1 MPKEQHGGLKKFVT
15 EFLAGGASAALARTI
30 TAPIDRVKILL
41 QLQHAQATIAID
53 KRYNGISDC
62 FVRVVR
68 EQGPLTLWRGNG
80 INVARIFPQQALNF
94 AFKDTYQKYFLRDV
108 DKNERFWRYFAG
120 NLASGG
126 AAGATSLL
134 IIYPLDF
141 ARTRLATDIGRGA
154 NREFSGFVDCTRK
167 IVRSDGV
174 SGLYRGFS
182 SSIQGIIIYRA
193 SYFGLFDTITGTI
206 VEDKKTL
213 SFLQAWVI
221 GQSTV
226 VVSGLVCYP
235 WDTVRRF
242 TGTETEVINM
252 GSYNY
257 LGFSHNDGPCA
268 EEAVR
273 FIDKYGLHIGGTRH
287 ERGNHVAQAQIEKC
301 VAHYL
306 GVDAAICFPMGFGT
320 NSMNIP
326 SLVDKH
332 QSEYAKHFIYHKD
345 ESSDPISNNSISFAI
360 SVEIIYP
367 PVHLLTQLRCLFS
380 SSDAKDCEKKLRNAL
395 CQPSPKTG
403 KPYNKV
409 LIVIEGIYSME
420 GTIVNLPAFISIK
433 KKYRAYLFL
442 DEAHSVGECCFL
454 SRVMY
459 RYNTMSFL
467 GALGPTG
474 KGVVE
479 YWGCNARD
487 VDIMMGTLTKSFAA
501 AGGYIGG
508 TKVSRTVRSPLAP
521 QNAAVQ
527 ALIEHVR
534 CNSAGPCYGAS
545 MSPPIIAQV
554 LSSMKIMCGEDG
566 TDIGARK
573 AVQLLRN
580 SRYFRRRLKQ
590 MGFLIYGHEDSPVVP
605 LMTFYITKVV

>member
-326 SLVDKH
+326 SLVDKGSLILSDELNH
-332 QSEYAKHFIYHKD
+332 ASLVLGCRVSGATIKVFKH
-345 ESSDPISNNSISFAI
+345 N
-360 SVEIIYP
+360 
-367 PVHLLTQLRCLFS
+367 
-380 SSDAKDCEKKLRNAL
+380 DAKDCEKKLRNAL

-409 LIVIEGIYSME
+409 LIVIEGIY
-420 GTIVNLPAFISIK
+420 
-433 KKYRAYLFL
+433 R
-442 DEAHSVGECCFL
+442 
-454 SRVMY
+454 
-459 RYNTMSFL
+459 
-467 GALGPTG
+467 
-474 KGVVE
+474 
-479 YWGCNARD
+479 
-487 VDIMMGTLTKSFAA
+487 
-501 AGGYIGG
+501 
-508 TKVSRTVRSPLAP
+508 
-521 QNAAVQ
+521 
-527 ALIEHVR
+527 
-534 CNSAGPCYGAS
+534 
-545 MSPPIIAQV
+545 
-554 LSSMKIMCGEDG
+554 
-566 TDIGARK
+566 
-573 AVQLLRN
+573 
-580 SRYFRRRLKQ
+580 
-590 MGFLIYGHEDSPVVP
+590 
-605 LMTFYITKVV
+605 

>member
-1 MPKEQHGGLKKFVT
+1 MSKEQHGGLRKFAT

-41 QLQHAQATIAID
+41 QLQHAQATIAVD

-94 AFKDTYQKYFLRDV
+94 AFKDTYQKYFLRGV
-108 DKNERFWRYFAG
+108 DKSERFWRYFAG

-167 IVRSDGV
+167 IVRSDEV
-174 SGLYRGFS
+174 SGLYRGFN

-221 GQSTV
+221 GQFTV

-242 TGTETEVINM
+242 TGTESEVINM

-326 SLVDKH
+326 SLVDKGSLILSDELNH
-332 QSEYAKHFIYHKD
+332 ASLVLGCRVSGATIKVFKH
-345 ESSDPISNNSISFAI
+345 NVSI
-360 SVEIIYP
+360 
-367 PVHLLTQLRCLFS
+367 LLERRLFS
-380 SSDAKDCEKKLRNAL
+380 ASDAKDCEKKLRNAL

-409 LIVIEGIYSME
+409 LI
-420 GTIVNLPAFISIK
+420 
-433 KKYRAYLFL
+433 
-442 DEAHSVGECCFL
+442 
-454 SRVMY
+454 
-459 RYNTMSFL
+459 
-467 GALGPTG
+467 
-474 KGVVE
+474 GVVE
-479 YWGCNARD
+479 YWGCNAKD

-501 AGGYIGG
+501 AGGYMGG
-508 TKVSRTVRSPLAP
+508 TK
-521 QNAAVQ
+521 
-527 ALIEHVR
+527 ALIDHIR